1 MAAMQ
6 INWREIIFDLKR
18 LPMKNNEIVDAL
30 DGYISEPQIR
40 AYAEEISSPGH
51 FRGELLLSLWQR
63 RTGKV
68 RESAPLRPVALRSM
82 PGARA
87 VRA

>member
-18 LPMKNNEIVDAL
+18 IPMSNQDIVDSI
-30 DGYISEPQIR
+30 DGYISERQLR
-40 AYAEEISSPGH
+40 DYAEEISSPGH
-51 FRGELLLSLWQR
+51 FRGELLVVLWMR
-63 RTGKV
+63 RMGRA
-68 RESAPLRPVALRSM
+68 REQAPLRPVALRSM

-87 VRA
+87 VRV